1 MADAFTFFTYGDVN
15 GMYGM
20 LNAVVMIMGSDSY
33 AAMKHM
39 MIGFGAIMMIL
50 YMAPGGVHAHRGWK
64 WLVTVALISSLLFVP
79 KADVVIE
86 DATGQQTPAVVANV
100 PYALAF
106 IFGTKSSF
114 GYELTKLAETG
125 FQNIVSADPKAPNF
139 GLPGELTYL
148 QHGMLFGARAMNAS
162 RSATITDAMLR
173 TDLTNYVKD
182 CVIPSVNHLISM
194 DDLMTTNDLWGL
206 MANTNKALFA
216 AYWNGTGYQY
226 DSCPIVYSIL
236 DMKIA
241 AATTDTLKRLAR
253 MMFPQA
259 GDDAAAVAMLQPGL
273 VAAYA
278 KANIGAAAADANTI
292 ILQNTMINL
301 MSDAASAGAIQMGD
315 ASSVLQAFAKQQA
328 SVQVN
333 SSLIAEGEAV
343 SSSLALLKN
352 VLDIVLLAAFP
363 VIAVLMIATEGEM
376 LRSLGVKYILA
387 LLCMEVWPFFNAAIS
402 YIGNMY
408 AEQHM
413 AAAGMMPGSGTGA
426 MALVNADAIYS
437 GAISDLAVIGWAMR
451 FIPVLAAGL
460 FFGFDRAVNAMA
472 SVTGITGPAGSKA
485 GEAAE
490 GNAHGGQV
498 SFDSYGLAMQKTDP
512 NMVRMENVAG
522 TSYFDARNPFSAESR
537 RSEARLGSSP
547 VKTSDVF
554 QSTQRWSEVSR
565 EQESLARGH
574 TDRASNA
581 LRANLSDAIAYAQS
595 RGDRQSLDQ
604 LMQLGRKD
612 DLAVTADQRDQLT
625 ERLAQELGISVTE
638 DNRRQLSSSVGTILN
653 ATASTPGSSV
663 LPVSV
668 TASVQHQLTQS
679 GSKTNAEQVKNAL
692 QRTSDEARL
701 MSIGNQA
708 AVMRSVLQQ
717 KAFND
722 GDQSG
727 KDISTR
733 VNADLGNVK
742 DYTRSAELAL
752 RESREYSQA
761 AESARSA
768 TSELGFDFVR
778 EYNAF
783 AFHATGR
790 DINSLSSTEHG
801 ALMKKFFMERTQL
814 AHDDKG
820 AFLAIKDFA
829 GISEYL
835 ANGMKVTSSDQNK
848 PTASDDPLKQD
859 FDKSR
864 HADLGKEAELGKG
877 NASEASVRS
886 TAMGNRLVPI
896 KRSGGMDPAKPVSRP
911 EDLTP
916 TTPEDLGST
925 TEIRTKTGQQTQAS
939 RTAND
944 EQSQRLDNLMES
956 GLKSNATGPM
966 DIHQIDKTHRP
977 MPGTPKPID
986 PVDLIPKDQATT
998 QPKDD
1003 PVNRIPK

>member
-1 MADAFTFFTYGDVN
+1 MAFTFYTYGDVN

-64 WLVTVALISSLLFVP
+64 WLVTVAVISSLLFVP

-114 GYELTKLAETG
+114 GYELTRIGETG

-148 QHGMLFGARAMNAS
+148 QHGMLFGARAVNAA
-162 RSATITDAMLR
+162 RSATITDALLR
-173 TDLTNYVKD
+173 TDLTNYIKD
-182 CVIPSVNHLISM
+182 CVIPSVNRLISM
-194 DDLMTTNDLWGL
+194 DDLSTTNDLWGL

-216 AYWNGTGYQY
+216 AYWNGNGYQY
-226 DSCPIVYSIL
+226 DSCPNVYVIL

-241 AATTDTLKRLAR
+241 AATTDTMKRLAR

-259 GDDAAAVAMLQPGL
+259 SDDAAAVALLEPGL

-315 ASSVLQAFAKQQA
+315 ASAVLQAFAKQQA
-328 SVQVN
+328 TVQVN
-333 SSLIAEGEAV
+333 ASLIAEGEAV

-413 AAAGMMPGSGTGA
+413 AAAAILPGSTAGA

-437 GAISDLAVIGWAMR
+437 GAISDMAVIGWAMR
-451 FIPVLAAGL
+451 FIPVIAAGL
-460 FFGFDRAVNAMA
+460 FFGFDRAINAVA
-472 SVTGITGPAGSKA
+472 NVGGITGTVGSKA

-490 GNAHGGQV
+490 GKASGGQV
-498 SFDSYGLAMQKTDP
+498 AFDNYGLAMQKTDP
-512 NMVRMENVAG
+512 NMVRTENVAG

-554 QSTQRWSEVSR
+554 QSTQRWSEASR

-574 TDRASNA
+574 VDSASTA
-581 LRANLSDAIAYAQS
+581 LRANLSDAVAYAQS

-612 DLAVTADQRDQLT
+612 DLSVSADQRAQLT
-625 ERLAQELGISVTE
+625 DRLAKDLGITVTE
-638 DNRRQLSSSVGTILN
+638 DNSRALRSAVDTTL
-653 ATASTPGSSV
+653 AARASTPGSQL
-663 LPVSV
+663 LPLGVS
-668 TASVQHQLTQS
+668 TSISHRLEQS
-679 GSKTNAEQVKNAL
+679 RVKTDSERLQNAL
-692 QRTSDEARL
+692 QRVSDSARI
-701 MSIGNQA
+701 MSVSNQA
-708 AVMRSVLQQ
+708 AVLQSVLQQ
-717 KAFND
+717 KSFSD

-727 KDISTR
+727 KDISNR
-733 VNADLGNVK
+733 VSSDLGKVK
-742 DYTRSAELAL
+742 DHTRSAEVAL

-761 AESARSA
+761 AESAKSA

-783 AFHATGR
+783 AFHTTGR

-801 ALMKKFFMERTQL
+801 PLMKKFFMERTQL
-814 AHDDKG
+814 AHDDNG
-820 AFLAIKDFA
+820 PFLAIKDFV
-829 GISEYL
+829 GPSHYL
-835 ANGMKVTSSDQNK
+835 ADGMKVTSSDQNK
-848 PTASDDPLKQD
+848 PGLGGDPLKRE
-859 FDKSR
+859 FDQSR
-864 HADLGKEAELGKG
+864 HEDLLRQTEFGKG
-877 NASEASVRS
+877 NASEAGVRS
-886 TAMGNRLVPI
+886 AAAANKTVPM
-896 KRSGGMDPAKPVSRP
+896 KRSGGMDPSKPVGRP
-911 EDLTP
+911 EDLA
-916 TTPEDLGST
+916 PEKSESLGSVKDV
-925 TEIRTKTGQQTQAS
+925 RDKTSQQTQSAQV
-939 RTAND
+939 AND
-944 EQSQRLDNLMES
+944 QRNDQLDAQMKQGLESNKSISPTNLRQ
-956 GLKSNATGPM
+956 M
-966 DIHQIDKTHRP
+966 DRTHQP
-977 MPGTPKPID
+977 MPGVTKPFD
-986 PVDLIPKDQATT
+986 PVDLIPKDQP
-998 QPKDD
+998 QPKPTDD
-1003 PVNRIPK
+1003 PADRIPK

>member
-20 LNAVVMIMGSDSY
+20 LNAVVMIMGSDAY

-64 WLVTVALISSLLFVP
+64 WLVTVAVISSLLFVP

-114 GYELTKLAETG
+114 GYQLTKLAETG
-125 FQNIVSADPKAPNF
+125 FQNIVSVDPKAPNF
-139 GLPGELTYL
+139 ALPGELTYL
-148 QHGMLFGARAMNAS
+148 QHGMLFGARAVNAS

-173 TDLTNYVKD
+173 TDLTNYIKD
-182 CVIPSVNHLISM
+182 CVVPSVNRLISM
-194 DDLMTTNDLWGL
+194 DDLTTTNDLWGL

-216 AYWNGTGYQY
+216 AYWNGNGYQY
-226 DSCPIVYSIL
+226 DSCPIVYTIL

-241 AATTDTLKRLAR
+241 AATSDTLKRLAK

-259 GDDAAAVAMLQPGL
+259 ADDAAALAMLQPGL

-278 KANIGAAAADANTI
+278 KANIGAAAADANSI

-315 ASSVLQAFAKQQA
+315 ASAVLQAFAKQQA
-328 SVQVN
+328 TVQVN

-343 SSSLALLKN
+343 SSSLSLLKN
-352 VLDIVLLAAFP
+352 VIDIVLLAAFP
-363 VIAVLMIATEGEM
+363 VIAVLLIATEGDM

-413 AAAGMMPGSGTGA
+413 AAAGSLPGSGTGA

-437 GAISDLAVIGWAMR
+437 GSISDLAVIGWAMR
-451 FIPVLAAGL
+451 FVPVIAAGL
-460 FFGFDRAVNAMA
+460 FFGFDRAVTAMSNVA
-472 SVTGITGPAGSKA
+472 GIGGAVGSKA

-490 GNAHGGQV
+490 GNASGGQV
-498 SFDSYGLAMQKTDP
+498 SFDNYGLAMQKTDP

-522 TSYFDARNPFSAESR
+522 TSYFDARNPFSSESR

-574 TDRASNA
+574 VDSASTA
-581 LRANLSDAIAYAQS
+581 LRANLSDAVAYAQS

-612 DLAVTADQRDQLT
+612 DLTVTADQRNQLT
-625 ERLAQELGISVTE
+625 DRLAQELGITVTE
-638 DNRRQLSSSVGTILN
+638 DNRRELASSV
-653 ATASTPGSSV
+653 ATVLEAKASTPGSQL

-668 TASVQHQLTQS
+668 SASLQHRLSQS
-679 GSKTNAEQVKNAL
+679 GSTANAEQVKNAL

-701 MSIGNQA
+701 MSVGNQA
-708 AVMRSVLQQ
+708 AVLRSVLQQ
-717 KAFND
+717 KAFSD

-727 KDISTR
+727 KDISSR
-733 VNADLGNVK
+733 VTADLGKVK
-742 DYTRSAELAL
+742 DYTRSAEVAL

-778 EYNAF
+778 EYNSF
-783 AFHATGR
+783 AFHTTGK
-790 DINSLSSTEHG
+790 DINSLSSAEHG
-801 ALMKKFFMERTQL
+801 PLMKKFFMERTQL

-820 AFLAIKDFA
+820 PFLAIKDFT
-829 GISEYL
+829 GISQYL
-835 ANGMKVTSSDQNK
+835 ANGMKVTSSDENK
-848 PTASDDPLKQD
+848 PTVTGDPLKQA

-864 HADLGKEAELGKG
+864 NENLPHQTEFGKG
-877 NASEASVRS
+877 NASEASVRA
-886 TAMGNRLVPI
+886 TAAGNRLVPV
-896 KRSGGMDPAKPVSRP
+896 KRSGGMDPTKPVARP

-916 TTPEDLGST
+916 STPEAMGSVS
-925 TEIRTKTGQQTQAS
+925 EVRTQAGQQTQSAQK
-939 RTAND
+939 AND
-944 EQSQRLDNLMES
+944 EQNQRLDGLMES

-977 MPGTPKPID
+977 MPGVPKPTD
-986 PVDLIPKDQATT
+986 PVDLIPKDQSPSL
-998 QPKDD
+998 PKDD